1 MTTGKN
7 TQNMTND
14 EIRMTNI
21 QFNLESFQQFYDKDI
36 AELTDIERT
45 QVYKN
50 QKNYEVIY
58 SYIKDKKCV
67 KYYDAHVFK
76 SYSDVMYYEEN
87 VCKKEQKRVSLKSV
101 SHGQFESTI
110 KCSKFLKFLFD
121 KDMKNYRLILDPT
134 TDKRIITQHEHG
146 IENRYINC
154 QRPLKTHEPYIKNDN
169 DEDSINFILSY
180 LRSVVSDNDEKT
192 LNLVLSWVK
201 TLLIGRKC
209 DVMLYFY
216 SPNFLQGIGKSS
228 FVRLLESLIGSDN
241 VLMTNNS
248 VMKERFN
255 GSLYGYRVV
264 VLDDFIPEHEVME
277 KTKGMI
283 TNEYIQ
289 YEHKNKDAHEG
300 KCISSFIGTT
310 NNVLN
315 SEQKGGRRFGEVNF
329 SPLWKGNTMNWD
341 KLYKCL
347 KNSNVVS
354 GIYEYIMKHE
364 LKTGLQTILDS
375 MESHKSSKSKMTP
388 AIYKYIF
395 EEYIQNED
403 FTNDIKV
410 RSSEFNKN
418 YDNWMISKRLNKQTT
433 DTKQLLSFIGVE
445 KKKISVEY
453 YIFNKDNVVKR
464 LIECNA
470 YTEEQIKDAGLNNTK
485 TESID
490 AYFANDTE
498 TDNSKKLKQENDE
511 LKEQIKQ
518 LKKQLEQLQQKQLND
533 KIDNAIKNPIIE
545 NPPVTEQP
553 KKIKVKVHV
562 SESEDEVKPKKTQ
575 KPKASVMKYKM
586 KKENANIEDEEEI
599 DI

>member
-14 EIRMTNI
+14 EIQMMESI
-21 QFNLESFQQFYDKDI
+21 LFNLEAFQHFYDKDI
-36 AELTDIERT
+36 TELTDIERT

-58 SYIKDKKCV
+58 SYIKDKQCV
-67 KYYDAHVFK
+67 KYYDTHVFK
-76 SYSDVMYYEEN
+76 SYTDVMYYEEN
-87 VCKKEQKRVSLKSV
+87 VCKKGQKRVTLKSV

-134 TDKRIITQHEHG
+134 TDKRIITHREHG

-154 QRPLKTHEPYIKNDN
+154 QRPLKTHEKYIKNDN
-169 DEDSINFILSY
+169 DEDSINFTFSYLTKVASDDDETTLNLLLSY
-180 LRSVVSDNDEKT
+180 L
-192 LNLVLSWVK
+192 K
-201 TLLIGRKC
+201 TLLIGKKC

-228 FVRLLESLIGSDN
+228 FVRLIEALIGADN
-241 VLMTNNS
+241 VLPSNNS

-264 VLDDFIPEHEVME
+264 VLDDFVPEHEVME
-277 KTKGMI
+277 KTKAMI
-283 TNEYIQ
+283 TNDYIQ

-300 KCISSFIGTT
+300 RCISSFIGTT

-329 SPLWKGNTMNWD
+329 SPIWKGNTTNWD
-341 KLYKCL
+341 KLYQCL
-347 KNSNVVS
+347 ENSNVVS
-354 GIYEYIMKHE
+354 GIYERIMKHE
-364 LKTGLQTILDS
+364 LKNGLQTILDS

-388 AIYKYIF
+388 AIYKFIF
-395 EEYIQNED
+395 EEYIQNQ
-403 FTNDIKV
+403 FYTNDIKV
-410 RSSEFNKN
+410 RSSEFNTT
-418 YDNWMISKRLNKQTT
+418 YDNWMINKRLNKQTT

-453 YIFNKDNVVKR
+453 YIFKKDSVVKR

-470 YTEEQIKDAGLNNTK
+470 YTEEQINDAGLNK
-485 TESID
+485 TENID

-518 LKKQLEQLQQKQLND
+518 LRKQLEEFQRKQAID
-533 KIDNAIKNPIIE
+533 KIDNAIKNPIVE

-553 KKIKVKVHV
+553 KKIKVKVHA

-575 KPKASVMKYKM
+575 KPKTSVMKYKM
-586 KKENANIEDEEEI
+586 KKENATIEDEEEI

>member
-14 EIRMTNI
+14 EIQMMESI
-21 QFNLESFQQFYDKDI
+21 LFNLESFQHFYDKDI
-36 AELTDIERT
+36 TELTDIERT

-58 SYIKDKKCV
+58 SYIKDMQCV
-67 KYYDAHVFK
+67 KYYDTHVFK
-76 SYSDVMYYEEN
+76 SYTDVMYFEEN
-87 VCKKEQKRVSLKSV
+87 VCKKGQKRITLKSV

-134 TDKRIITQHEHG
+134 TDKRIITHREHG

-154 QRPLKTHEPYIKNDN
+154 QRPLKTHEKYIKNDN
-169 DEDSINFILSY
+169 DEDSINFTFSYLTKVASDDDETTLNLLLSY
-180 LRSVVSDNDEKT
+180 L
-192 LNLVLSWVK
+192 K
-201 TLLIGRKC
+201 TLLIGKKC

-228 FVRLLESLIGSDN
+228 FVRLIEALIGADN
-241 VLMTNNS
+241 VLPSNNS

-264 VLDDFIPEHEVME
+264 VLDDFVPEHEVME
-277 KTKGMI
+277 KTKAMI
-283 TNEYIQ
+283 TNDYIQ

-300 KCISSFIGTT
+300 RCISSFIGTT

-329 SPLWKGNTMNWD
+329 SPIWKGNTTNWD
-341 KLYKCL
+341 KLYQCL
-347 KNSNVVS
+347 ENSNVVS
-354 GIYEYIMKHE
+354 GIYERIMKHE
-364 LKTGLQTILDS
+364 LKNGLQTILDS

-388 AIYKYIF
+388 AIYKFIF
-395 EEYIQNED
+395 EEYIQNQ
-403 FTNDIKV
+403 FYTNDIKV
-410 RSSEFNKN
+410 RSSEFNTT
-418 YDNWMISKRLNKQTT
+418 YDNWMINKRLNKQTT

-453 YIFNKDNVVKR
+453 YIFKKDNVVKR

-470 YTEEQIKDAGLNNTK
+470 YTEEQINDAGLNK
-485 TESID
+485 TENID

-518 LKKQLEQLQQKQLND
+518 LRKQLEEFQRKQAID
-533 KIDNAIKNPIIE
+533 KIDNAIKNPIVE

-553 KKIKVKVHV
+553 KKIKVKVHA

-575 KPKASVMKYKM
+575 KPKTSVMKYKM
-586 KKENANIEDEEEI
+586 KKENATIEDEEEI
-599 DI
+599 EI